1 MLRLEAGR
9 QALRRLGADAVLVA
23 PGDTMRYLLGFT
35 PVADERPC
43 LLAITHAE
51 TGLFVPQ
58 LNERQFREALGPE
71 GEAGLA
77 WMVWSDDQDA
87 GTRIGD
93 FLRRLGVHRTKRVA
107 VDGTMPAS
115 TLLPVLRRLGG
126 EFVDVGPALE
136 PFRAV
141 KDREEAERLRRS
153 AALADEAMEAGW
165 AALRPGV
172 TERQVAAAILRA
184 FQEGGAERVD
194 FALVAAGPD
203 GALPHHHTSGRPIAP
218 GEPVVIDIGATLDGY
233 CSDLTRVAVLG
244 EPQPE
249 VRRVHAVVEQA
260 VEAALAA
267 IRPGVSAAEVDLAA
281 RRVIEEAG
289 YGPYFTHR
297 LGHGIGLAT
306 HEAPWI
312 HRQSRTRLEPGMFF
326 SVEPGIYLPG
336 RWGVRLEEIVEVGEE
351 GPRVLSRLPRDLR
364 VVAP

>member
-23 PGDTMRYLLGFT
+23 PGDTMRYLLGFS
-35 PVADERPC
+35 PVIDERPC
-43 LLAITHAE
+43 LLAITHAG

-58 LNERQFREALGPE
+58 LNERQFREALGEP
-71 GEAGLA
+71 GERGLT
-77 WMVWSDDQDA
+77 WEVWTDEQDA
-87 GTRIGD
+87 GTRVGD
-93 FLRRLGVHRTKRVA
+93 FLRRMGIHRTKRVA
-107 VDGTMPAS
+107 VDGSMPAA

-126 EFVDVGPALE
+126 EFVDLGPALE

-141 KDREEAERLRRS
+141 KDAEEAGRLRRS
-153 AALADEAMEAGW
+153 ASLADAAMEAGW
-165 AALRPGV
+165 AALRPGAS
-172 TERQVAAAILRA
+172 ERQVAAAILRA

-194 FALVAAGPD
+194 FALVAAGPN
-203 GALPHHHTSGRPIAP
+203 GALPHHHTSSRPVAP
-218 GEPVVIDIGATLDGY
+218 GEPVVMDIGATLDGY

-244 EPQPE
+244 EPEPE
-249 VRRVHAVVEQA
+249 VLRVHAVVEAA
-260 VEAALAA
+260 VQAALAA
-267 IRPGVSAAEVDLAA
+267 IRPGAVAAEVDLAA

-326 SVEPGIYLPG
+326 SVEPGVYLPG
-336 RWGVRLEEIVEVGEE
+336 RWGIRLEEIVEVGDE
-351 GPRVLSRLPRDLR
+351 GARVLSRLPRELHR
-364 VVAP
+364 VDP